1 MKRHTTLAASAAF
14 LLVTVGPVQAADPKG
29 YTLPT
34 RDGRCAMWIAAEA
47 EPQPGEST
55 TWSGACRN
63 GLGQGFGIQELARA
77 DRSRLRY
84 TGPVRDG
91 RWHGRGRLQHWAA
104 DGGLLH
110 VVEGV
115 FEHGVEQGVFDE
127 LLLEHPQ
134 NGSLDAIRQTGRA
147 VGSNGVRVQQFYVDG
162 AAVLMC
168 APDADCLR
176 EAVAE
181 GYEPRDAA
189 PAAAPR

>member
-1 MKRHTTLAASAAF
+1 MKRHTTRTALAVF
-14 LLVTVGPVQAADPKG
+14 LFAVLGGAQAAAPKG

-34 RDGRCAMWIAAEA
+34 RDGRCAMWITTEA
-47 EPQPGEST
+47 DPPPGEST
-55 TWSGACRN
+55 TWSGDCRN
-63 GLGQGFGIQELARA
+63 GLGQGVGTQEFVRA

-84 TGPVRDG
+84 IGPVRDG
-91 RWHGRGRLQHWAA
+91 RWHGRGRLQQFAA

-115 FEHGVEQGVFDE
+115 FEHGVEQGVFNE
-127 LLLEHPQ
+127 LFLEHPQ

-147 VGSNGVRVQQFYVDG
+147 VGADGVQVQQFYVDG

-176 EAVAE
+176 EAAAE
-181 GYEPRDAA
+181 GYGPREAG
-189 PAAAPR
+189 PGETPR

>member
-14 LLVTVGPVQAADPKG
+14 LLAAFGTVQAAGPKG
-29 YTLPT
+29 HTLPT
-34 RDGRCAMWIAAEA
+34 RDGRCAMWISAETGPA
-47 EPQPGEST
+47 PGEST

-63 GLGQGFGIQELARA
+63 RLGQGVGVQELVRA

-115 FEHGVEQGVFDE
+115 FEHGIEQGVFSE

-147 VGSNGVRVQQFYVDG
+147 AGPNGVQVRQFYVDG

-176 EAVAE
+176 EAAAE
-181 GYEPRDAA
+181 GYEPREAG
-189 PAAAPR
+189 PGEGPR

>member
-1 MKRHTTLAASAAF
+1 MKRHTNTAALAAF
-14 LLVTVGPVQAADPKG
+14 LLAALGTVQAATPNG

-34 RDGRCAMWIAAEA
+34 RDGRCAMWITTEA

-55 TWSGACRN
+55 TWSGDCRN
-63 GLGQGFGIQELARA
+63 GLGQGFGIQDIVRA
-77 DRSRLRY
+77 DGSRLRY

-91 RWHGRGRLQHWAA
+91 RWHGRGRLQQFAA

-115 FEHGVEQGVFDE
+115 FEHGVEQGVFNE

-147 VGSNGVRVQQFYVDG
+147 VGPNGVQVQQFYVDG

-176 EAVAE
+176 EAAAE
-181 GYEPRDAA
+181 GYELRDAA
-189 PAAAPR
+189 PDAAPR

>member
-1 MKRHTTLAASAAF
+1 MKRHTTRAALAVFLFAA
-14 LLVTVGPVQAADPKG
+14 LGGAQAAAPKG

-34 RDGRCAMWIAAEA
+34 RDGRCAMWITAEA
-47 EPQPGEST
+47 DPPPGEST
-55 TWSGACRN
+55 TWSGDCRN
-63 GLGQGFGIQELARA
+63 GLGQGFGTQEFVRA

-91 RWHGRGRLQHWAA
+91 RWHGRGRLQQFAA

-110 VVEGV
+110 VIDGV
-115 FEHGVEQGVFDE
+115 FEHGVEQGVFNE
-127 LLLEHPQ
+127 LFLEHPQ

-147 VGSNGVRVQQFYVDG
+147 AGANGVQVQQFYVDG

-176 EAVAE
+176 EAAAE
-181 GYEPRDAA
+181 GYGPREAG
-189 PAAAPR
+189 PGEAPR